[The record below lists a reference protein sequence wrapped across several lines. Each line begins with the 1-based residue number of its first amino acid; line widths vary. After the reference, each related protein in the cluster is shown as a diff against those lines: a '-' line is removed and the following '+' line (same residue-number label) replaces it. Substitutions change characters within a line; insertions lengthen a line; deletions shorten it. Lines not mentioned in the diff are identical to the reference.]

1 MAKKRYTD
9 FQEWVEASELSEEDL
24 QHIQHK
30 LGKRAVI
37 WFFLS
42 FTILLLPFF
51 VETWAWYK
59 RIKQRTFQPKP
70 GILFSLY
77 ALIMFLVMGG
87 TLINMGLMMFGQ
99 MTGPTIPVLIIT
111 LIIWGSWFL
120 VRVTGFGTGLKKS
133 L

>member
-59 RIKQRTFQPKP
+59 RIKQRTFQPKA
-70 GILFSLY
+70 GLLFSLC
-77 ALIMFLVMGG
+77 ALIMFLFMGA
-87 TLINMGLMMFGQ
+87 TLIAVGLMLFGQ
-99 MTGPTIPVLIIT
+99 APVQIIPLIMT
-111 LIIWGSWFL
+111 LIIWGSWFI
-120 VRVTGFGTGLKKS
+120 VRWTGFGTGLKKK